1 MAVNAMS
8 RKLQAA
14 LPEWS
19 TKIHSLRRLLRL
31 SQSEFSKQLHFSAM
45 SASRWERGTLEPSER
60 AYIRIGNLAGDPLCW
75 YFWRRA
81 GLSTADVMRVLPEA
95 NRRLTQNR
103 IPRVQVVH
111 AGEKI
116 NKPKHKADFVAVPLL
131 PVTAATPG
139 AKGAKEED
147 IDQIQPERLLAAPK
161 VWCPHPASTVCMRVK
176 GNSMSP
182 LILDGYIIAV
192 DTSEVR
198 HEKLIGQIV
207 VAQNMEKGLLVSR
220 LIRFDHTDALV
231 SDHREY
237 NSISVT
243 AASEWRIVG
252 KVLWWT
258 GRAR

>member
-1 MAVNAMS
+1 
-8 RKLQAA
+8 
-14 LPEWS
+14 
-19 TKIHSLRRLLRL
+19 
-31 SQSEFSKQLHFSAM
+31 
-45 SASRWERGTLEPSER
+45 
-60 AYIRIGNLAGDPLCW
+60 
-75 YFWRRA
+75 
-81 GLSTADVMRVLPEA
+81 MRVLPEA

-161 VWCPHPASTVCMRVK
+161 VWCPHPTSTVCMRVK

-237 NSISVT
+237 DSISVA